1 MSLQALLRNAWKSP
15 SVQIPLGTQ
24 TPQPPIVVGLGPI
37 LLATETTLNCGIVLC
52 LVVDTEGL
60 VALLNVIID
69 SQV

>member
-1 MSLQALLRNAWKSP
+1 MPGKAQAYKFLLE
-15 SVQIPLGTQ
+15 Q